1 MSLFGKKETGTQKEH
16 KRHTEIPEGEFP
28 DEPLMVDSSDI
39 DEVLKRFPNVVV
51 DCWAPWCRPCLAI
64 APTIEAMAKDYKG
77 KIVFVKL
84 NTDEN
89 QKFAMKHRIMNIPTL
104 MIFRDGKAVDRVI
117 GARPRKS
124 LERMILEGLGL

>member
-1 MSLFGKKETGTQKEH
+1 MSLFGKKDSVKENAH
-16 KRHTEIPEGEFP
+16 KRYTDIPEGEFP
-28 DEPLMVDSSDI
+28 DEPLVVDSSDI
-39 DEVLKRFPNVVV
+39 DAVLNRFPNVVV

-77 KIVFVKL
+77 KIVFVKM

-89 QKFAMKHRIMNIPTL
+89 QKFAMKHKIMNIPTL
-104 MIFRDGKAVDRVI
+104 MIFKNGKAADRVI

-124 LERMILEGLGL
+124 LEKMIFEALGL

>member
-1 MSLFGKKETGTQKEH
+1 MGIFGKRNNINEEVH
-16 KRHTEIPEGEFP
+16 KRHTDIPEGEFP
-28 DEPLMVDSSDI
+28 DEPLKVDLSDI
-39 DEVLKRFPNVVV
+39 GAVVRRWPNVVV

-77 KIVFVKL
+77 RIVFVKM

-89 QKFAMKHRIMNIPTL
+89 QQFAMEHKIMNIPTL
-104 MIFRDGKAVDRVI
+104 LIFKDGKAVDRVI

-124 LERMILEGLGL
+124 LEKMITEALGI

>member
-1 MSLFGKKETGTQKEH
+1 MSLFGKKSEAH
-16 KRHTEIPEGEFP
+16 DSHMRHTEIPEGEFP
-28 DEPLMVDSSDI
+28 DEPLTADMSDI
-39 DEVLKRFPNVVV
+39 NAILERWPNVVV

-77 KIVFVKL
+77 KIVFVKM

-89 QKFAMKHRIMNIPTL
+89 QSFAMKHKIMNIPTL
-104 MIFRDGKAVDRVI
+104 MIFQNGKPVDRII

-124 LERMILEGLGL
+124 LEKMILEALNMR

>member
-89 QKFAMKHRIMNIPTL
+89 QEFAMKHRIMNIPTL

-117 GARPRKS
+117 GARPRKT
-124 LERMILEGLGL
+124 LEKMILEALGL